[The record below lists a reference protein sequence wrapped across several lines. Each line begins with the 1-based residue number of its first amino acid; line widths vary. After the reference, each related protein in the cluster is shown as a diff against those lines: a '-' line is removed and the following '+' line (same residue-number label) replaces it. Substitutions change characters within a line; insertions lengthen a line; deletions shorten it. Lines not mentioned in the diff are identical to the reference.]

1 MQTMRCAEDDV
12 IDIDS
17 HFMQQSIVIVLAK
30 AESLDARVIIT
41 EGGDYHNFQL

>member
-1 MQTMRCAEDDV
+1 MQTLCCAEDDG

-30 AESLDARVIIT
+30 AELLDARVIIT